1 MGWCKVCEVGL
12 GTRAGEEK
20 RRVRIGQIY
29 CGGMLPVLK
38 AEGGLVRQ

>member
-1 MGWCKVCEVGL
+1 MCEVGL
-12 GTRAGEEK
+12 GTRAGEREK